1 MISPSSVSTAKTTAR
16 KLLLVALCLVL
27 ALGTICI
34 PLSAAA
40 PQAEAAGSQL
50 VVAIDIGHGKDPQNG
65 VWDPGASANGV
76 VEANANE
83 GIANALAAE
92 LRQYKGVKVVFTEQ
106 ASASRGLRPR
116 IDSAV
121 KQGADIVISIHCNS
135 ASAPS
140 ANGSE
145 VWVPNTSAYL
155 YNETHVVGKGVGN
168 SVLKKLQALG
178 LSNRGTKTRDCTDG
192 ETYPSPGGL
201 CDWYGIN
208 YWSRWSGIPGII
220 IEHGFL
226 TNSSDAAKLGN
237 ASWQKK
243 IGIADAQGIAAY
255 YGLSKTSPDEGTTTP
270 TVDMNKTGEAV
281 VTAKAYEDD
290 PVIMGKSTVAA
301 ADMVAWFKSKNKTF
315 PSGTYEK
322 YGASSIEDFCNI
334 LLEEADAEGV
344 RAEVAFAQAMKE
356 TGWLGF
362 GGQVKPE
369 QCNFC
374 GLGALD
380 GGAAGADFSS
390 YGKDG
395 VRIGLRAQMQHLKA
409 YASTDPLN
417 NDCVDPRFKFVTR
430 GSATNVKGLTKKWA
444 SSPTYGDDLTRMVND
459 LLGASSSAGTP
470 TQVKVSLADVP
481 SSLKSG
487 SSLTAYV
494 DGTAKKMTVNGNY
507 GTVEV
512 SGGGTHSIA
521 LYESNKSSS
530 NPHEVYPTHMYTWIV
545 TSNGSSYTAKRY
557 YGFDDLL
564 RYAGSSIRV
573 TGNKGIRMITGV
585 SSQAKNALTGDG
597 VLGYTLVETG
607 TLIAWNNRVEEG
619 GLTFDTPGVSRGK
632 AYVEGKQNPVFSTS
646 GDVESYTNV
655 LVGFSTVDQY
665 KGDLAMRPY
674 AVMEDASGN
683 RFTVYGGTVV
693 RSIEYIAKQNADA
706 FSPGTAAYNFIHSII
721 DACKG

>member
-1 MISPSSVSTAKTTAR
+1 MTSPISVPAAKTAAR
-16 KLLLVALCLVL
+16 KFLLVALCLAL

-34 PLSAAA
+34 PFSAMA
-40 PQAEAAGSQL
+40 PKAEAAGSQL
-50 VVAIDIGHGKDPQNG
+50 VVAIDIGHGRDPQNG

-92 LRQYKGVKVVFTEQ
+92 LRQYQGVKVVFTEQ

-116 IDSAV
+116 VDSAV
-121 KQGADIVISIHCNS
+121 KQGADIVVSIHCNS
-135 ASAPS
+135 AGASS

-145 VWVPNTSAYL
+145 VWVPNTSPYL

-178 LSNRGTKTRDCTDG
+178 LSNRGTKTRNCTDG

-255 YGLSKTSPDEGTTTP
+255 YGLSKTSEGGGTTAP

-281 VTAKAYEDD
+281 VTEKAYEDN
-290 PVIMGKSTVAA
+290 PVIMGESTVTA

-315 PSGTYEK
+315 PASTYKK
-322 YGASSIEDFCNI
+322 YGASSIDDFCNI
-334 LLEEADAEGV
+334 LLEEANAEGV
-344 RAEVAFAQAMKE
+344 RAEIVFAQAMKE

-395 VRIGLRAQMQHLKA
+395 VRMGLRAQVQHLKA
-409 YASTDPLN
+409 YASTDALKN
-417 NDCVDPRFKFVTR
+417 KCVDPRFDYVKR
-430 GSATNVKGLTKKWA
+430 GSATNVKGLTGKWA
-444 SSPTYGDDLTRMVND
+444 TSPTYGDDLTKMINELSGR
-459 LLGASSSAGTP
+459 SSAGMP
-470 TQVKVSLADVP
+470 TQVKVSLTDVP
-481 SSLKSG
+481 SSLKGG
-487 SSLTAYV
+487 SSVTAYV
-494 DGTAKKMTVNGNY
+494 DGVAKKMTISGNY

-512 SGGGTHSIA
+512 SGDGTHSIA
-521 LYESNKSSS
+521 LYESNKKSS

-545 TSNGSSYTAKRY
+545 SSNGSSYTTKRY
-557 YGFDDLL
+557 YGLDDLL
-564 RYAGSSIRV
+564 RYSGSSIRV
-573 TGNKGIRMITGV
+573 TGNKGIRMITGIT
-585 SSQAKNALTGDG
+585 SQAKNTLTGSG
-597 VLGYTLVETG
+597 VSGYTLVETG
-607 TLIAWNNRVEEG
+607 TLIAWNSRVDNG

-646 GDVESYTNV
+646 GGVESYTNV

-665 KGDLAMRPY
+665 KNDLAMRPY
-674 AVMEDASGN
+674 AIMEDSAGN
-683 RFTVYGGTVV
+683 RFTIYGGTVV
-693 RSIEYIAKQNADA
+693 RSIEYIAKQNANV

>member
-1 MISPSSVSTAKTTAR
+1 MTSPISVPAARNIAR
-16 KLLLVALCLVL
+16 KFILVALCLAL

-34 PLSAAA
+34 PFSAIA
-40 PQAEAAGSQL
+40 PKAEAAGSQL

-92 LRQYKGVKVVFTEQ
+92 LRQYQGVKVVFTEQ
-106 ASASRGLRPR
+106 ASAGRGLRPR
-116 IDSAV
+116 VDSAV
-121 KQGADIVISIHCNS
+121 KQGADIVVSIHCNS
-135 ASAPS
+135 ASASS

-145 VWVPNTSAYL
+145 VWVPNTSPYL
-155 YNETHVVGKGVGN
+155 YKETHVVGKGVGN

-226 TNSSDAAKLGN
+226 TNSSDAAKLGD

-243 IGIADAQGIAAY
+243 IGVADAQGIAAY
-255 YGLSKTSPDEGTTTP
+255 YGLSKTSSGGGTTVP

-281 VTAKAYEDD
+281 VTAKAYEDN
-290 PVIMGKSTVAA
+290 PVIMGKSTVTV

-315 PSGTYEK
+315 PASTYKK
-322 YGASSIEDFCNI
+322 YGASSIDDFCSI
-334 LLEEADAEGV
+334 LLEEANAEGV
-344 RAEVAFAQAMKE
+344 RAEIAFAQAMKE

-395 VRIGLRAQMQHLKA
+395 VRMGLRAQVQHLKA
-409 YASTDPLN
+409 YASTDALKN
-417 NDCVDPRFKFVTR
+417 KCVDPRFNYVSR
-430 GSATNVKGLTKKWA
+430 GSATNVKDLTGKWA
-444 SSPTYGDDLTRMVND
+444 TSPTYGDDLTKMINE
-459 LLGASSSAGTP
+459 LAGSSSASTP

-487 SSLTAYV
+487 SSVTAYV
-494 DGTAKKMTVNGNY
+494 DGVAKKMTINGNY

-512 SGGGTHSIA
+512 SGDGTHSIA
-521 LYESNKSSS
+521 LYESNKKSS

-545 TSNGSSYTAKRY
+545 ASNGSSYTTKRY
-557 YGFDDLL
+557 YGLDDLL
-564 RYAGSSIRV
+564 RYSGSSIRV
-573 TGNKGIRMITGV
+573 TGNKGIRMITGMT
-585 SSQAKNALTGDG
+585 SQAKNTLTGSG
-597 VLGYTLVETG
+597 VAGYTLVETG
-607 TLIAWNNRVEEG
+607 TLIAWDSRVDNG

-646 GDVESYTNV
+646 GGVESYTNV

-665 KGDLAMRPY
+665 KNNLAMRPY
-674 AVMEDASGN
+674 AIMEDSAGN
-683 RFTVYGGTVV
+683 RFTIYGGTVI
-693 RSIEYIAKQNADA
+693 RSIEYIAKQNANV
-706 FSPGTAAYNFIHSII
+706 FSPGTAAYDFIHSII